1 MKIQPQTVKRGI
13 DYFIGGLVVWE
24 IIIIIVYL
32 VSGWPNREPYHLFD
46 MDGRLNIPTLLQA
59 GMILSISLIFFA
71 FALVKTKPGEKPR
84 RSFWLTVGSFLLY
97 AGLDEMFKL
106 HLGFSGLVPIV
117 GTKYWIGIYSFLIV
131 GSGVV
136 FYRDFKAVWDFYR
149 PAVIVG
155 LSGLG
160 VAVFGAFFW
169 EIFKYTLLPV
179 LLSDFFPHRQIVAA
193 FAEHL
198 RVAVEEGLETFGEI
212 LILYAVLLY
221 AYKKLESW
229 RQADQSRG

>member
-1 MKIQPQTVKRGI
+1 MNIPPQTIKRTI
-13 DYFIGGLVVWE
+13 DFFIGGLMSSE

-32 VSGWPNREPYHLFD
+32 VSGWPNREPYPPFD
-46 MDGRLNIPTLLQA
+46 MDGRLTIPTLLQA
-59 GMILSISLIFFA
+59 GIILSISLIFFA
-71 FALVKTKPGEKPR
+71 LAIVKTKPGERPR
-84 RSFWLTVGSFLLY
+84 RSFWLTVASLLLY

-131 GSGVV
+131 STGVV
-136 FYRDFKAVWDFYR
+136 FYRDFKALWDFYR
-149 PAVIVG
+149 PSVILG

-160 VAVFGAFFW
+160 IAVFGAFFG

-179 LLSDFFPHRQIVAA
+179 ILSQFFPDRQIVAA
-193 FAEHL
+193 FADIA

-212 LILYAVLLY
+212 MILYAVLLY
-221 AYKKLESW
+221 AAKKLKSLNHKIVNH
-229 RQADQSRG
+229 